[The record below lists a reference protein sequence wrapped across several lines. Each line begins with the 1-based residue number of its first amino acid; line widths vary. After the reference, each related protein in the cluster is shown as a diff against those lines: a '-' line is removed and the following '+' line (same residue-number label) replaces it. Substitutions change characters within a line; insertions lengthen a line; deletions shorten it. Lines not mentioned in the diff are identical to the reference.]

1 VAKWFGRPLTWWPSG
16 LAGRLSK
23 LVHLANQMTAS
34 EMAEFLRSRCFK
46 SANKGA
52 KGAKRDWLALLEA
65 GFPFFEPT
73 WLTPGSS
80 KPSAR

>member
-1 VAKWFGRPLTWWPSG
+1 VAKSLGRPLVKWPSG

-23 LVHLANQMTAS
+23 LVHIANQMTAS
-34 EMAEFLRSRCFK
+34 ELRKFLRSRCFKSAIK

-65 GFPFFEPT
+65 GF
-73 WLTPGSS
+73 SHS
-80 KPSAR
+80 KD